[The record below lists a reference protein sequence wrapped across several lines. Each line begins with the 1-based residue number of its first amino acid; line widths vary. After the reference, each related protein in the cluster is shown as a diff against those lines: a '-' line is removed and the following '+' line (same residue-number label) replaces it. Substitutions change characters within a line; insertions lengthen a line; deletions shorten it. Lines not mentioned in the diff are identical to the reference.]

1 MNNNSNRNNN
11 NSNKKLTNNL
21 NKQNSNN
28 NSNLNNNKNNKQNN
42 NKQNN
47 NKQNSNNNSN
57 LNNNKNN
64 KQNNNKQNNNKQNNN
79 KQNNNKGN
87 NNKRNNNKRN
97 NNNITKKSQ
106 LVYLLLNLLIII
118 KIYHWRTFSYSE
130 HKATDKLYERLNEL
144 IDKFVEILL
153 GKSNSRLKMAGLN
166 INIID
171 PTNKNEIKQI
181 IYQYKIILENLNEYG
196 IPQSNTDLYNIRDE
210 LLGELNQFLY
220 LLTLN

>member
-1 MNNNSNRNNN
+1 MNNNLNRNNNSNKKLTNNLNRNNN

-28 NSNLNNNKNNKQNN
+28 NSNLNNKRNN

-47 NKQNSNNNSN
+47 
-57 LNNNKNN
+57 
-64 KQNNNKQNNNKQNNN
+64 
-79 KQNNNKGN
+79 KG
-87 NNKRNNNKRN
+87 N